1 MLVPTS
7 QFVPKR
13 RDHVLKYF
21 HLTKLQWLG
30 ILKWSLY
37 GLLTLLVL
45 LVQTVV
51 LSKLPVCGAKLT
63 PLPAFIVCVC
73 IREGP
78 EKGGVYAILAALL
91 WCLSGADFGNLSVAI
106 IPIGAMLS
114 AVLCRA
120 ELTLRLLPAA
130 LCCMAVT
137 LLDASAIFAF
147 KLILPPTVALENY
160 WRVLLPGALLSM
172 LFVPFHYALVKL
184 ISRIGVRD
192 AL

>member
-1 MLVPTS
+1 M
-7 QFVPKR
+7 
-13 RDHVLKYF
+13 LKYF
-21 HLTKLQWLG
+21 HLTKLQWKG

-45 LVQTVV
+45 LLQTVV
-51 LSKLPVCGAKLT
+51 LSKQTGLAVKPAL
-63 PLPAFIVCVC
+63 LPALVVCVC
-73 IREGP
+73 VREGP
-78 EKGGVYAILAALL
+78 EKGGVYAILAALF
-91 WCLSGADFGNLSVAI
+91 WCLSGADYGNLSVAV

-120 ELTLRLLPAA
+120 VLTLRFLPTA
-130 LCCMAVT
+130 LCCLAVS
-137 LLDASAIFAF
+137 LINASVIFAF

-160 WRVLLPGALLSM
+160 WLVLLPGVGIAM
-172 LFVPFHYALVKL
+172 AFVPIHYVLVKL